1 MGKELPTWRISSEPS
16 LAIDVT
22 VLVCTYNRCADL
34 REMLQ
39 TALAQQTDGTFTFEV
54 LVVDNNS
61 TDGTRDAVYELI
73 ARGHPNLRYLFE
85 GRQGKSYALNA
96 GLSAVRGQ
104 IYTIAD
110 DDFVL
115 PPDWLMKIVA
125 AFRAYPDAS
134 YVSGKVLPLWEGEV
148 PAWLG
153 REHWSCLALAD
164 YGSRELVIDDKH
176 QLCLLA
182 CSFRVAHVQAAGGYR
197 TGLGVSKNSIGGIED
212 LDILQRLWKAGRHG
226 VYLPDIYFHHKV
238 QRDRLTKPYHRRWHT
253 GHGRF
258 YATMRDVEFEGSG
271 PRLFDVPAHL
281 YRSGAAAAFHWLGG
295 MLRGNS
301 AKAFEAETR
310 LRFFHGF
317 YRERRRTYSERGA
330 PGAVREGISFARA
343 LLVSKAGTG
352 IEARRSVV
360 SDERRVF
367 IFLDTMP
374 QRQGSGASLRFYSNV
389 RAYLDL
395 GFAVE
400 VIQIGTAPD
409 GSVPSSDLQPV
420 VWTRVIEA
428 PGSSTV
434 AGRLLFRAGLP
445 WSPSLAYRLPQT
457 LLARREVRRR
467 LRTAPDAI
475 YHLEGEWLSS
485 VIPSLPGSVRA
496 IWSLHDLPST
506 VADAS
511 TRLAC
516 EAERRE
522 PTVAERREL
531 RFMQRL
537 ERHVARHSPLILC
550 IAQHDCERLQHEWG
564 CRRVEY
570 LPMSI
575 PGDGSDRSPEDGWI
589 TGGKLRLLHLGRI
602 AHLPSYRS
610 LEFLL
615 EQVFPRLP
623 AAVLDRLAMNVV
635 GRVEPENERTKR
647 ILSLASRYP
656 NVSFLGFVDDVVP
669 YYRTSDLQV
678 VGSTDASGLRT
689 RTIESLAYG
698 LPVLSTSVGAR
709 GIADL
714 IPGEHLLIAD
724 DAPTFADYLSRL
736 IDDRAM
742 LQRLSRRGREFY
754 VKHQSGPVVAA
765 RLARSLRQYF
775 GIGRLVGA
783 NDGDRQAILA
793 PSESGSKKAGA

>member
-1 MGKELPTWRISSEPS
+1 M
-16 LAIDVT
+16 DVT

-39 TALAQQTDGTFTFEV
+39 TALAQETDGTFTFEV

-61 TDGTRDAVYELI
+61 TDGTRDVVHELI
-73 ARGHPNLRYLFE
+73 ADGHPNLRYVFE
-85 GRQGKSYALNA
+85 GTQGKSYALNT
-96 GLSAVRGQ
+96 GLSAMRGQ
-104 IYTIAD
+104 VYTIAD

-115 PPDWLMKIVA
+115 PPDWLKKILA

-164 YGSRELVIDDKH
+164 YGSRELVIDESR

-182 CSFRVAHVQAAGGYR
+182 CSFRVAHVRAAGGYR
-197 TGLGVSKNSIGGIED
+197 EALGVSEKSIGGIED
-212 LDILQRLWKAGRHG
+212 LDILQRLWNAGRHG
-226 VYLPDIYFHHKV
+226 VYVPDIFFHHKV
-238 QRDRLTKPYHRRWHT
+238 QQDRLTKPYHRRWHT

-258 YATMRDVEFEGSG
+258 YATMRHAEFEGSG
-271 PRLFDVPAHL
+271 ARLYDVPAHL
-281 YRSGAAAAFHWLGG
+281 YRGAAAAALQWLAW

-301 AKAFEAETR
+301 GKAFEAETR

-317 YRERRRTYSERGA
+317 YRERRRTYGGRGVS
-330 PGAVREGISFARA
+330 GAIREAIGFTRA
-343 LLVSKAGTG
+343 LIVSKMGTE

-400 VIQIGTAPD
+400 VIQVGTAPD
-409 GSVPSSDLQPV
+409 GSEPSSDLQPV
-420 VWTRVIEA
+420 VWTRVIEPVA
-428 PGSSTV
+428 SSTV

-445 WSPSLAYRLPQT
+445 WPASLAYRLPQT
-457 LLARREVRRR
+457 LLTRREVKRR
-467 LRTAPDAI
+467 LRTAPEAI

-485 VIPSLPGSVRA
+485 IIPSLPRSVRA

-506 VADAS
+506 VANAS

-531 RFMQRL
+531 RFMHRL
-537 ERHVARHSPLILC
+537 ERSVARHAPLILC
-550 IAQHDCERLQHEWG
+550 IAQHDCEQLQHEWG

-589 TGGKLRLLHLGRI
+589 PGGKLRLLHLGRI

-623 AAVLDRLAMNVV
+623 AGVLDRLVMNVV

-656 NVSFLGFVDDVVP
+656 NVSFLGFVDDVLP
-669 YYRTSDLQV
+669 YYRDSDLQV

-689 RTIESLAYG
+689 RTIESLSYG

-724 DAPTFADYLSRL
+724 DAAAFADYLSRL
-736 IDDRAM
+736 IDDRTL
-742 LQRLSRRGREFY
+742 LQLLSRRGREFY

-765 RLARSLRQYF
+765 QLARSLRQYF

-783 NDGDRQAILA
+783 TDGDRQVLLA
-793 PSESGSKKAGA
+793 PSESRSKKAGA